1 MRLRRPGRADTACAA
16 QRSIRPSRAR
26 LGRGPSPILR
36 SALIVGMLLLLAAC
50 GRTDI
55 ADFPQDAL
63 SPDGPIA
70 RQQDA
75 LWQQVFPIAVGVF
88 VLVQALIIIAMVK
101 FRARGD
107 ETELPRQFAGNTR
120 LEIFWTLIP
129 ALILVWVAV
138 PTVQT
143 IFALAEEPAESERL
157 DVRVVGKQYWWQFEY
172 PTEGVLT
179 ANEMVIPTG
188 TPVWVELD
196 GIGEYE
202 VADGSVRRDANL
214 VLHSFWVPRLA
225 GKLDYV
231 PNHERFLT
239 IQADEPGTYRG
250 QCAEFC
256 GLSHANMRFY
266 VTALEPAEYEEW
278 VAQQTADA
286 REPQTAQEQLGYD
299 LVGANCVG
307 CHAINGHDANLGER
321 VGPSLS
327 HFASREEFAGAIF
340 SNDDTEQL
348 KAWINNPQAEKPGAQ
363 MPAFPNLT
371 DEELEAIAVYLQSLE

>member
-1 MRLRRPGRADTACAA
+1 MRLRRPGRKDL
-16 QRSIRPSRAR
+16 AR
-26 LGRGPSPILR
+26 V
-36 SALIVGMLLLLAAC
+36 ALVVGMLLLLAAC

-63 SPDGPIA
+63 SPDGPVA
-70 RQQDA
+70 RAQDA
-75 LWQQVFPIAVGVF
+75 LWQQVFPIAVAVF
-88 VLVQALIIIAMVK
+88 VLVQALIIITMVK
-101 FRARGD
+101 FRRRPD
-107 ETELPRQFAGNTR
+107 QTEPPRQYAGNTR
-120 LEIFWTLIP
+120 LEIAWTLVP

-143 IFALAEEPAESERL
+143 IFELAEEAPEDERL
-157 DVRVVGKQYWWQFEY
+157 DVVVVGKQFWWQFEY
-172 PTEGVLT
+172 PDAGVLT
-179 ANEMVIPTG
+179 ANELVIPTG
-188 TPVWVELD
+188 TPVRVELD
-196 GIGEYE
+196 GIGRYE
-202 VADGSVRRDANL
+202 IDGNEFREENL

-239 IQADEPGTYRG
+239 IEADEPGTYRG

-278 VAQQTADA
+278 LAQQQEDA

-299 LVGANCVG
+299 LVGANCVA
-307 CHAINGHDANLGER
+307 CHAVRGHENNGNSR
-321 VGPSLS
+321 VGPDLT

-340 SNDDTEQL
+340 RTEDTEQL
-348 KAWINNPQAEKPGAQ
+348 KRWIENSQREKPGSQ
-363 MPAFPNLT
+363 MLPFPNLT
-371 DEELEAIAVYLQSLE
+371 DEELDALAAYLQSLE